1 MRMSRAQRPFEWLL
15 DKYGQLERPWEI
27 IISFRNGEL
36 EFPNEII
43 YNYSKSNESGTSI
56 VKEREPSRSMVIQQ
70 PETYNGELGKQDS
83 IQWKNS
89 QYVWIVNGVI
99 DKADGNFLGGLY
111 FDKIGDTKIF
121 MGTYPLVQDDIFKM
135 RDKGITG
142 VLNLQTENDIKQ
154 RGVPWKQLKSIYQ
167 QCNIRSFRFP
177 LSDNNEDDYCAN
189 LFMVAQHLNNMINN
203 MGLTVYI
210 HCTSG
215 ISRAP
220 TVVLVYLCLF
230 KRVKQWQNPYSVAQ
244 LVKAFHLNSSPNMR
258 AVKRV
263 VEANLE
269 FQRQ

>member
-1 MRMSRAQRPFEWLL
+1 MEHGKVKMWEKGANRIADLEVLPDMNKDLGKSSTHQLLTPSHSHMRLQKQKSISPEKNTLKHVQIIDEWEHFKIRFSINDPILEDAISHGDFMRIIGSTPKLGSQGVGEMEQTPPMRMSRAQRPFEWLL

-70 PETYNGELGKQDS
+70 PETYQGELGKQGS

-111 FDKIGDTKIF
+111 FDEIGDTKIF
-121 MGTYPLVQDDIFKM
+121 MGTYPLLQDDIFKM

-142 VLNLQTENDIKQ
+142 VLNLQTENDIK
-154 RGVPWKQLKSIYQ
+154 
-167 QCNIRSFRFP
+167 
-177 LSDNNEDDYCAN
+177 
-189 LFMVAQHLNNMINN
+189 
-203 MGLTVYI
+203 
-210 HCTSG
+210 
-215 ISRAP
+215 
-220 TVVLVYLCLF
+220 
-230 KRVKQWQNPYSVAQ
+230 
-244 LVKAFHLNSSPNMR
+244 
-258 AVKRV
+258 
-263 VEANLE
+263 
-269 FQRQ
+269 